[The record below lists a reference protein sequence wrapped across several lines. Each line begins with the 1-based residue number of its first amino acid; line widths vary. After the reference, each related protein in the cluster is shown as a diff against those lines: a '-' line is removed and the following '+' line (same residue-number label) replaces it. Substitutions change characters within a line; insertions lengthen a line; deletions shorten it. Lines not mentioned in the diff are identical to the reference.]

1 MYLTFYLRQFSVLKI
16 EIKLFQETKIDE
28 IVQWLRSSFF
38 DFIYFSFF
46 DFILYYTLEKRYISA

>member
-28 IVQWLRSSFF
+28 IVQ
-38 DFIYFSFF
+38 
-46 DFILYYTLEKRYISA
+46 